1 MKLYVMNYIIGE
13 KMKKKNLFQVVI
25 SILTLLVV
33 FIGPVKAVFAADDVD
48 AKNVDV
54 TINKRIWDEGQTPKD
69 IQNTGE
75 TMDFG
80 GRALNGSEFTVY
92 DVTEKYYELIKN
104 SDQKTAIA
112 AIQSNAES
120 VAPTYAKKVVAKVT
134 AGDGQAKF
142 SNLTIKND
150 ANQYNVYLF
159 VETKTPNDIT
169 VTKRAVPIVLAMPIY
184 KLDVTQKP
192 TDVINTNIQ
201 LYPKNETAKDTK
213 EFSNAGNFSNV
224 TINRQD
230 FANVTTGDILN
241 YKLTVNIPANIG
253 DLKAVQSFKIH
264 DKPSDGLALVTN
276 TITVGALT
284 SGKDYTVSY
293 ANGGFTVD
301 LNLTSENVKALAG
314 KKLQL
319 TYDMKLTAEVNPDQL
334 QSNKASVEINNT
346 PEQEIEPPKPV
357 GTGGY
362 QFVKKDAQTGKT
374 LKGAEFVVTNEDQT
388 KFAEFTTNS
397 KNEYVFSK
405 WVDSKTLATKVVSD
419 NNGSIK
425 VIGLTNGNYVLNETK
440 TPSSDYVILKDGTIK
455 FTVEHGKYAT
465 SELDVANTPKGLL
478 PSTGGSGIYAF
489 LILGASMM
497 LGAYIW
503 FKKFRGQA
511 EV

>member
-1 MKLYVMNYIIGE
+1 MPECGARKEWII

-33 FIGPVKAVFAADDVD
+33 FIGPVRTVFAADDVD

-92 DVTEKYYELIKN
+92 DVTEKYYELIIN

-112 AIQSNAES
+112 TIQRDAES
-120 VAPTYAKKVVAKVT
+120 VAPEYATIVKAEKT
-134 AGDGQAKF
+134 AGEGQATF
-142 SNLTIKND
+142 SGLTIKNA

-159 VETKTPNDIT
+159 VETKTPDDIT

-184 KLDVTQKP
+184 KLDVNQKP

-224 TINRQD
+224 RINGQD

-241 YKLTVNIPANIG
+241 YQLTVNIPANIG
-253 DLKAVQSFKIH
+253 DPNAVQSFKIH

-284 SGKDYTVSY
+284 LGTDYTVSY

-301 LNLTSENVKALAG
+301 LNLTSENVKLLAG

-319 TYDMKLTAEVNPDQL
+319 TYNMKLTAEVNPDQL
-334 QSNKASVEINNT
+334 QSNKASVQINNSA
-346 PEQEIEPPKPV
+346 EQVIEPPKPV

-405 WVDSKTLATKVVSD
+405 WVDSKTPATKIVSD
-419 NNGSIK
+419 DSGSIK

-465 SELDVANTPKGLL
+465 SKLDVANTPKGLL
-478 PSTGGSGIYAF
+478 PSTGGAGI
-489 LILGASMM
+489 ILFVA
-497 LGAYIW
+497 LGVAMVGLAGVY
-503 FKKFRGQA
+503 FTSRRKDA
-511 EV
+511 

>member
-1 MKLYVMNYIIGE
+1 MKTHKFL
-13 KMKKKNLFQVVI
+13 QV
-25 SILTLLVV
+25 ILATILLLTTAFVSNQHIV
-33 FIGPVKAVFAADDVD
+33 SADD
-48 AKNVDV
+48 NVDV
-54 TINKRIWDEGQTPKD
+54 KNTKITINKRIFDEGQTPKD

-75 TMDFG
+75 IMDFG

-92 DVTEKYYELIKN
+92 DVTEKYYELIKK

-112 AIQSNAES
+112 AIQSDAES
-120 VAPTYAKKVVAKVT
+120 VAPTYANKVDTKVT
-134 AGDGQAKF
+134 AGDGQATF

-184 KLDVTQKP
+184 KLDATQKP

-213 EFSNAGNFSNV
+213 EFRNAGNFSNV
-224 TINRQD
+224 TINGQD

-253 DLKAVQSFKIH
+253 DPNAVQSFKIH

-276 TITVGALT
+276 TITVDALT
-284 SGKDYTVSY
+284 SGTDYTVSY

-301 LNLTSENVKALAG
+301 LNLKSENVKALAG

-319 TYDMKLTAEVNPDQL
+319 NYDMKLTAEVNPDQL
-334 QSNKASVEINNT
+334 QRNKASVQINKDTEQQIT
-346 PEQEIEPPKPV
+346 PPTPV

-362 QFVKKDAQTGKT
+362 KFTKKDAQTGTVLQNAK
-374 LKGAEFVVTNEDQT
+374 FVVTNKDQS
-388 KFAEFTTNS
+388 KFATFTTNA
-397 KNEYVFSK
+397 NGDNVFTK
-405 WVDSKTLATKVVSD
+405 WVDTKDAATKVVSD
-419 NNGSIK
+419 ANGSIR
-425 VIGLTNGNYVLNETK
+425 VIGLLNGDYVLNETD
-440 TPSSDYVILKDGTIK
+440 TPSANYVLLKDGTITFK
-455 FTVEHGKYAT
+455 VEHGQYGE
-465 SELDVANTPKGLL
+465 SNLDVKNTPKGLL
-478 PSTGGSGIYAF
+478 PSTGGAGIYVF
-489 LILGASMM
+489 IIIGAAMM
-497 LGAYIW
+497 IGAYIW
-503 FKKFRGQA
+503 FKKSRQQA